1 MRTPTFASSFLG
13 QFSDPLFVALQV
25 HNLGPCGASHASI
38 YVLRFGFFLWVGA
51 TLSEGLRVSGI

>member
-25 HNLGPCGASHASI
+25 HNLGPFGVSHASI
-38 YVLRFGFFLWVGA
+38 YVLRFGFFCG
-51 TLSEGLRVSGI
+51 